1 LSEKLRISPKC
12 PACGEQS
19 LVLEAE
25 DKETVDVYCENCGF
39 KERAKG

>member
-1 LSEKLRISPKC
+1 MRSFEYPRNAL
-12 PACGEQS
+12 PAGEQS

-25 DKETVDVYCENCGF
+25 NKETVDVYCENCGF